1 MEEQGCGRSEFET
14 ELLAA
19 VQEQRDLLK
28 ECKDRQDSRVLE
40 VVDILNDTMQN
51 LWNEF
56 ARVCEKNKEMVVFQQ
71 RDRVEAL
78 ESEIKI
84 NEERLEKINAG
95 VFASLDQMI
104 KSELRE
110 EFKSVLSTRIK
121 TEETTNEGLSTG
133 LRRLP
138 TVGSV

>member
-1 MEEQGCGRSEFET
+1 MPLGGEQAERGKTSENMEEQGRGRSEFKS

-28 ECKDRQDSRVLE
+28 EYKDRHDGRVLQ

-56 ARVCEKNKEMVVFQQ
+56 ARVCEKNKQLEIVVFQL

-110 EFKSVLSTRIK
+110 ELNRFCRHV
-121 TEETTNEGLSTG
+121 
-133 LRRLP
+133 
-138 TVGSV
+138 

>member
-19 VQEQRDLLK
+19 MQEQRDLLK
-28 ECKDRQDSRVLE
+28 EYKDRQDGRVLE

-51 LWNEF
+51 LSNEF
-56 ARVCEKNKEMVVFQQ
+56 ARVCDKNKQLKIVVFQL

-84 NEERLEKINAG
+84 SEERLVKINAG
-95 VFASLDQMI
+95 VCFVASDD
-104 KSELRE
+104 
-110 EFKSVLSTRIK
+110 
-121 TEETTNEGLSTG
+121 
-133 LRRLP
+133 
-138 TVGSV
+138 